1 MHLYK
6 NIASKSIY
14 IYIYPKGRT
23 SNILT
28 TAFLLCSDFHFLD
41 SVFKNVQVLSQTNK
55 AVVHVIKY

>member
-14 IYIYPKGRT
+14 IYTFTQKEGLRT
-23 SNILT
+23 SW
-28 TAFLLCSDFHFLD
+28 LLHSYCAVIFILD

-55 AVVHVIKY
+55 AVVNRS